1 MIDPRFSIIVW
12 DHYLRNNWQR
22 WLYMELCTHRRLNE
36 TGRSITISMKT
47 MAERYVSQN
56 GGNLCYAR
64 QQLGKARDA
73 IQEAG
78 LISTRRIH
86 SLKHVGGRSFSCYS
100 YEIFLMD
107 WNKQKRTLEKNTMS
121 LGDYYMHRNEIRNRK
136 VPQESPAHDQVI

>member
-1 MIDPRFSIIVW
+1 MIDPRFSIVVW

-22 WLYMELCTHRRLNE
+22 WLYVELCTHRRLNE

-73 IQEAG
+73 IQESG

-86 SLKHVGGRSFSCYS
+86 SLKHSGRRSFSCYS

-121 LGDYYMHRNEIRNRK
+121 LGDYYMHRNEIRKRVSQK
-136 VPQESPAHDQVI
+136 SPTP